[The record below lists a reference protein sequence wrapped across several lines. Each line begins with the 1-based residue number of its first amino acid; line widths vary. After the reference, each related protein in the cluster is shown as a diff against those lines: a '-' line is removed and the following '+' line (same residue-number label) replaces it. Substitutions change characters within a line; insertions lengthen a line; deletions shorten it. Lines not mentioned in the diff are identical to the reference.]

1 MKHTLNILRKSSYL
15 EIKTV
20 IMSVI
25 LQTRTKSLTHSTLPN
40 SVWLQ
45 YTEFHFIVDQ
55 EIWTVVIRDCIILYC
70 QWQNSILYVT
80 YTMPLCTQLLCW
92 PPHLP
97 ACRPANLK
105 SVFGFSNGIYLRG
118 SDIIPSPTPQPG
130 EPDVAATVY
139 GHLTTKK
146 SRHQQNGHCIITL
159 Q

>member
-1 MKHTLNILRKSSYL
+1 
-15 EIKTV
+15 
-20 IMSVI
+20 MSVI
-25 LQTRTKSLTHSTLPN
+25 LQTRTKILTHSTLPS

-45 YTEFHFIVDQ
+45 YTEFQSFTSQQIKKSGLLSSVIVLFYSVSDKIQ
-55 EIWTVVIRDCIILYC
+55 
-70 QWQNSILYVT
+70 YVT
-80 YTMPLCTQLLCW
+80 YTTPLCTLLLCW

-105 SVFGFSNGIYLRG
+105 SVSGFSNGIYLRG
-118 SDIIPSPTPQPG
+118 WDIIPSPTPQPG

-146 SRHQQNGHCIITL
+146 SRQKQNRHRMITL